1 MNKKDREYIKNFDGI
16 NNKFDA
22 LLELIDEQT
31 KVISLQNKTTEALA
45 KQVNQLQKDKVDKN
59 IYDSQIGTLFTMA
72 NEFYQFRDK
81 LSTPAKT
88 AIINC
93 KKCNHAT
100 IHLINISEN
109 DKPTMTTC
117 LSCGGVWSTTT
128 KQVTEVKE
136 IKK

>member
-16 NNKFDA
+16 NKRIDSV
-22 LLELIDEQT
+22 LKLIDKLT
-31 KVISLQNKTTEALA
+31 DVINL
-45 KQVNQLQKDKVDKN
+45 QVNDINRLQKEKVDN
-59 IYDSQIGTLFTMA
+59 HIYDSQIGTLFTMA

>member
-16 NNKFDA
+16 NKRIDSV
-22 LLELIDEQT
+22 LKLIDKLT
-31 KVISLQNKTTEALA
+31 DVINL
-45 KQVNQLQKDKVDKN
+45 QVNDINRLQKEKVDN
-59 IYDSQIGTLFTMA
+59 HIYNNQIETLFRTA
-72 NEFYQFRDK
+72 IEFYSFRDK

-100 IHLINISEN
+100 IHLINISEGG
-109 DKPTMTTC
+109 KPTMTTC
-117 LSCGGVWSTTT
+117 LNCGGVWSTIT